1 MRDGFTQQRLHVFD
15 QRMHAGPDLE
25 HFLQHLAGKRVA
37 LLTPVV
43 LRGFGL
49 ALAFIGFQRFV
60 KQIAAVKRMFA
71 QHALAPG
78 IDGVNGCIV
87 HALRG
92 HIQTPGGSV
101 ALIARRIGVAQITQK
116 LVMRLWLGFTA
127 KALHG
132 FDQPGA
138 DAVRQ
143 LARGGAGEG
152 HHQNIGR
159 HQRLDEAVPGTMA
172 QHQAQIQRGNR
183 PGLARAC
190 AGLDQARAPQGE
202 MQWLQRLAAFC
213 FSGRAH
219 ACSPWNATSGTLSV
233 VTCAS
238 SQSCSGPYT
247 CLASAS
253 KRKSPVNASQSG

>member
-60 KQIAAVKRMFA
+60 KQIAAVKSVLA

-78 IDGVNGCIV
+78 VDGVDGSIV

-92 HIQTPGGSV
+92 HIESPGGSI
-101 ALIARRIGVAQITQK
+101 ALCARRIGVAQVAQEM
-116 LVMRLWLGFTA
+116 VMRLGFGIAT
-127 KALHG
+127 KTLHG
-132 FDQPGA
+132 LDQPRSN
-138 DAVRQ
+138 AVRQ
-143 LARGGAGEG
+143 LARGSAGEG
-152 HHQNIGR
+152 HDQNIGW
-159 HQRLDEAVPGTMA
+159 HQRPGKAMFCTVA
-172 QHQAQIQRGNR
+172 QHQAQIKRGNR
-183 PGLARAC
+183 PGLASAC
-190 AGLDQARAPQGE
+190 AGLDQARTPQRKV
-202 MQWLQRLAAFC
+202 QWPQRLAALY
-213 FSGRAH
+213 FSGRVH
-219 ACSPWNATSGTLSV
+219 ACSPCNVTSGSLSV

-238 SQSCSGPYT
+238 SQSCSGP
-247 CLASAS
+247 
-253 KRKSPVNASQSG
+253 